1 MKITL
6 TKVNSAQC
14 HIVQNMTHFLKVP
27 LSIIVR
33 LILTESF
40 IKDKAMKKIVLVFR
54 FSYLT
59 TKQRKI
65 ADFFMLRPIL
75 QLLKS
80 SNDLNYFINYMS

>member
-1 MKITL
+1 
-6 TKVNSAQC
+6 
-14 HIVQNMTHFLKVP
+14 
-27 LSIIVR
+27 
-33 LILTESF
+33 
-40 IKDKAMKKIVLVFR
+40 MKKIVLVFR

-80 SNDLNYFINYMS
+80 SNDLNY